1 MTLEPMFV
9 AMFGG
14 WEIVL
19 ILAVVGILALAVAV
33 SIITIAVVLVW
44 RERASKQAPAGNQPP
59 PIR

>member
-1 MTLEPMFV
+1 MTFEPFFA
-9 AMFGG
+9 AMLGG

-33 SIITIAVVLVW
+33 SIITIAVSMVR

-59 PIR
+59 PLR